1 MFYPP
6 FEMSKIELIDYA
18 AYCRDFLCEQGIE
31 LEEAERVVL
40 KTIAGLPGEETTPS
54 NDTIA
59 WSLYR
64 KTMDTIIENDE
75 ALREYHKV
83 CFIYEM
89 NNFYPPNDNSW
100 LLRTRFNLDL

>member
-1 MFYPP
+1 MFYPS
-6 FEMSKIELIDYA
+6 FEMSKIELIEYA
-18 AYCRDFLCEQGIE
+18 AYCRDFLCSQGIE

-40 KTIAGLPGEETTPS
+40 STLAGPPDEETTPP
-54 NDTIA
+54 NDSKA

-75 ALREYHKV
+75 RLSEYHKV

-89 NNFYPPNDNSW
+89 NNFYPPNGNSW
-100 LLRTRFNLDL
+100 LLRMRFNLD